1 MLLKDV
7 VMNIKDK
14 KLFIVGTGE
23 IANIAHEYFLYDSDY
38 DVVGFAV
45 NKEFINQDSFKGLP
59 VVAIENILDIYR
71 PDKYYAFVA
80 FGNGMLN
87 YQRTRMYK
95 YLRSIGY
102 KFASYISS
110 RAFVWNNVKIGEN
123 CFILEDNTLQPF
135 VEVGNNV
142 VMWSGNHLG
151 HSSVIK
157 DNCFITSHVVIS
169 GLCEIGENT
178 YMGVNSA
185 VADRLVIAKDNYI
198 AMGAM
203 VNKST
208 AENSIY
214 TGNPAQ
220 ASKVSAKRFCKVKE

>member
-1 MLLKDV
+1 M
-7 VMNIKDK
+7 
-14 KLFIVGTGE
+14 
-23 IANIAHEYFLYDSDY
+23 YDSSY
-38 DVVGFAV
+38 EVVGFAV

-59 VVAIENILDIYR
+59 VIPIENVLEIYN
-71 PDKYYAFVA
+71 PDNYYAFVA

-95 YLRSIGY
+95 YLKSIGY

-142 VMWSGNHLG
+142 VVWSGNHLG

-185 VADRLVIAKDNYI
+185 IADRLVIAKDNYI

>member
-1 MLLKDV
+1 MKNV
-7 VMNIKDK
+7 EKTK
-14 KLFIVGTGE
+14 KLFIVGIGE
-23 IANIAHEYFLYDSDY
+23 TASMAYEYFTYDSSY
-38 DVVGFAV
+38 HVVGFAV
-45 NKEFINQDSFKGLP
+45 NKEYITSNKFKDLP
-59 VVAIENILDIYR
+59 VKPVEDVLINYPKNEFEV
-71 PDKYYAFVA
+71 FVA
-80 FGNGMLN
+80 FGSGMLN
-87 YQRTRMYK
+87 YQRTKMYRYFK
-95 YLRSIGY
+95 SLGY
-102 KFASYISS
+102 KFATYISS
-110 RAFVWNNVKIGEN
+110 RAFVWRNVKIGEN

-135 VEVGNNV
+135 TEVGNNV

-151 HSSVIK
+151 HSSVIR

-169 GLCEIGENT
+169 GFCEIGENT

>member
-1 MLLKDV
+1 
-7 VMNIKDK
+7 MNGVRKDK
-14 KLFIVGTGE
+14 KLFIVGAGE
-23 IANIAHEYFLYDSDY
+23 IANIAHEYFLYDSSY
-38 DVVGFAV
+38 EVVGFAV

-59 VVAIENILDIYR
+59 VIPIENVLEIYN
-71 PDKYYAFVA
+71 PDNYYAFVA

-95 YLRSIGY
+95 YLKSIGY

-142 VMWSGNHLG
+142 VVWSGNHLG

-185 VADRLVIAKDNYI
+185 IADRLVIAKDNYI